1 MALFENIAETLFEEA
16 AGPWVLGIG
25 ALLVAPVA
33 LPALRPLAKSVVKNS
48 LVVASKA
55 RETVAEVTEQWGDLV
70 AEARSEMQASRK
82 GAETVEIHHEG

>member
-55 RETVAEVTEQWGDLV
+55 RETVAEVTEQWGD
-70 AEARSEMQASRK
+70 ASWPKHVPRWK
-82 GAETVEIHHEG
+82 PPVKVLRQ